1 MKTNTQTSLL
11 LLALVFLSSLIA
23 CNVIPPDKSKTTSS
37 DSLSITVMLDSF
49 NIAAANAD
57 YNGYFNYFDQDGV
70 FMGTDATEHWNKA
83 QFIAKKPGILHLCN
97 DIFLLILATK

>member
-1 MKTNTQTSLL
+1 
-11 LLALVFLSSLIA
+11 
-23 CNVIPPDKSKTTSS
+23 
-37 DSLSITVMLDSF
+37 MLDSF

-57 YNGYFNYFDQDGV
+57 YNGYFNYFDEDGV

-83 QFIAKKPGILHLCN
+83 QFMVWAKPFFDRKKPGILHRCN